1 MRITSAGNVGIGT
14 VSPLARLDVQGTGAA
29 PLTSHGTTTAIMRTR
44 ATNTNVV
51 LDQGAIPS
59 SPWSYWMQV
68 SDSTNLGLEYPLAL
82 NPNGGNVGIGTV
94 SPEQKLHI
102 EDSANPGILI
112 ENTDGTLSL
121 NQDIGSVIFKQN
133 DSTGT
138 AGTGIIG
145 KIRMSSVPTN
155 VGGNFYGTSANMI
168 FSVGDNAEDNA
179 NIDAVTIQ
187 NDGNVGIGT
196 SSPGCKLHVNGAICL
211 EAEDLG
217 QFGVDS
223 ISDTDRLSKTYIKF
237 GEAGTGNDWAYL
249 RQIGGSNGNHIALDF
264 HDDGNDAGFSIRDV
278 KSTDNPDTVT
288 TRFMV
293 ERGGNVGI
301 GTTSPSAKLHVNGA
315 ITSDHYACFET
326 NLSYYDQS
334 DYLEWK
340 TTDNYISFNSG
351 ITLANATDIELGV
364 PGIYLALVKLN
375 SDSSENN
382 RVVQIMAQYY
392 DGSSWISNISN
403 GELNIN
409 YNGATEVMTQHM
421 LRATTY
427 TRWRFYINHNFTT
440 NTNRFNV
447 ATTRWSR
454 IMIAKIA

>member
-1 MRITSAGNVGIGT
+1 MGLGSF
-14 VSPLARLDVQGTGAA
+14 
-29 PLTSHGTTTAIMRTR
+29 
-44 ATNTNVV
+44 TN
-51 LDQGAIPS
+51 GS
-59 SPWSYWMQV
+59 
-68 SDSTNLGLEYPLAL
+68 
-82 NPNGGNVGIGTV
+82 
-94 SPEQKLHI
+94 K
-102 EDSANPGILI
+102 
-112 ENTDGTLSL
+112 DGYSM
-121 NQDIGSVIFKQN
+121 F
-133 DSTGT
+133 
-138 AGTGIIG
+138 
-145 KIRMSSVPTN
+145 IR
-155 VGGNFYGTSANMI
+155 G
-168 FSVGDNAEDNA
+168 
-179 NIDAVTIQ
+179 
-187 NDGNVGIGT
+187 DGNVGIGT
-196 SSPGCKLHVNGAICL
+196 TN
-211 EAEDLG
+211 
-217 QFGVDS
+217 
-223 ISDTDRLSKTYIKF
+223 
-237 GEAGTGNDWAYL
+237 
-249 RQIGGSNGNHIALDF
+249 
-264 HDDGNDAGFSIRDV
+264 
-278 KSTDNPDTVT
+278 
-288 TRFMV
+288 
-293 ERGGNVGI
+293 
-301 GTTSPSAKLHVNGA
+301 PSAKLHVNGA

>member
-1 MRITSAGNVGIGT
+1 MCI
-14 VSPLARLDVQGTGAA
+14 
-29 PLTSHGTTTAIMRTR
+29 
-44 ATNTNVV
+44 
-51 LDQGAIPS
+51 
-59 SPWSYWMQV
+59 
-68 SDSTNLGLEYPLAL
+68 
-82 NPNGGNVGIGTV
+82 
-94 SPEQKLHI
+94 
-102 EDSANPGILI
+102 
-112 ENTDGTLSL
+112 
-121 NQDIGSVIFKQN
+121 
-133 DSTGT
+133 
-138 AGTGIIG
+138 
-145 KIRMSSVPTN
+145 
-155 VGGNFYGTSANMI
+155 
-168 FSVGDNAEDNA
+168 NA
-179 NIDAVTIQ
+179 
-187 NDGNVGIGT
+187 DGNVGIGT

-237 GEAGTGNDWAYL
+237 GEAGTASDWAYL

-301 GTTSPSAKLHVNGA
+301 GTTNPSAKLHVNGA

-326 NLSYYDQS
+326 NISYYDQS

-340 TTDNYISFNSG
+340 TTDNYVSFNSG

-392 DGSSWISNISN
+392 DGSSWITNISN